1 MTNKEKIK
9 GFVLVDLCQG
19 ESSKKREKDTYYA
32 GKNHTFNYDLYPVLV
47 KDINKAKVYKTKKE
61 AKKELNVLNKK
72 CIHNCFRIASFKK
85 AIKNMTNKE
94 LVAFTSMREN
104 KACKKYSEDICNS
117 CNNTEIDCDSFDCEK
132 AYKNWLNENVI
143 W

>member
-9 GFVLVDLCQG
+9 CFVLVDLCQ
-19 ESSKKREKDTYYA
+19 EDYSKRRGKNAYYA
-32 GKNHTFNYDLYPVLV
+32 GKKHTFNYDLYPVIT
-47 KDINKAKVYKTKKE
+47 KNINRAKVYRTKKE
-61 AKKELNVLNKK
+61 AKRELETLNKK
-72 CIHNCFRIASFKK
+72 CIHNYFEIISFKK
-85 AIKNMTNKE
+85 AIKNMTNEE
-94 LVAFTSMREN
+94 LMTFISMREN

-117 CNNTEIDCDSFDCEK
+117 CNNTDIDCESFDCEK

>member
-1 MTNKEKIK
+1 MNNKEKIK
-9 GFVLVDLCQG
+9 GFLLIDLCQ
-19 ESSKKREKDTYYA
+19 EDYSKRRGKNSYYA
-32 GKNHTFNYDLYPVLV
+32 GKKHTFNYDLYPVLV

-61 AKKELNVLNKK
+61 AKRELNVLNKK
-72 CIHNCFRIASFKK
+72 CIRNCFRIVSFKK
-85 AIKNMTNKE
+85 ALKNMTNEE
-94 LVAFTSMREN
+94 LVTFTSMREN

-117 CNNTEIDCDSFDCEK
+117 CNNTEIDCESFDCEK